1 MRAMRSDMHKVI
13 VERARRGAGVA
24 TRPGRRRDHDDLPSR
39 EGMRRRHVLAGS
51 EKALNEHLAPLERYL
66 RKQVGRPWNAIYRD
80 INRRLRPDSAV
91 QLHVRQHIRDFV
103 EFDVELGQ
111 RGLVYGAIH
120 GRFGAGRFPLR
131 AGTMYVHPR
140 TGILVLVKRRTV

>member
-1 MRAMRSDMHKVI
+1 MRSDMHKVI
-13 VERARRGAGVA
+13 VERPRRGGGVV
-24 TRPGRRRDHDDLPSR
+24 TRPGRRRDYDDLPTR

-66 RKQVGRPWNAIYRD
+66 RKQVGRPWNAVYRD

-103 EFDVELGQ
+103 EFDVELGP
-111 RGLVYGAIH
+111 RGIVYSAIH
-120 GRFGAGRFPLR
+120 GRFGGGGFPLR

-140 TGILVLVKRRTV
+140 SGILTLVKRRTA

>member
-1 MRAMRSDMHKVI
+1 MRSDMHKVI
-13 VERARRGAGVA
+13 VERARRGGRVA
-24 TRPGRRRDHDDLPSR
+24 TRPGRHRDYDDLPAR

-91 QLHVRQHIRDFV
+91 QLHVRQHIGDFV
-103 EFDVELGQ
+103 EFNVELGA
-111 RGLVYGAIH
+111 RGVVHGAVH
-120 GRFGAGRFPLR
+120 ARFGAGRFPLR
-131 AGTMYVHPR
+131 AGTMYVHPN
-140 TGILVLVKRRTV
+140 TGLLALVRRRTVRM